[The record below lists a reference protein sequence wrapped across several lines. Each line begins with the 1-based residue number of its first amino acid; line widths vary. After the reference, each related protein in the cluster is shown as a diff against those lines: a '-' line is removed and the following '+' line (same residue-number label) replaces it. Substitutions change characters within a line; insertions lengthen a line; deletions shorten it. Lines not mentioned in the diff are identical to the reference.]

1 MFIRKYWLPLSV
13 FLVAIAG
20 VGLYLLATQPPKEP
34 IVIYKVV
41 EPEKPTEQPKA
52 EAPVGDTSQGGHV
65 HADGTWHEG
74 PHETEVQRPDSQSDA
89 QRHST
94 ASPVRSGPPE
104 NRRMGLPEDILSP
117 EYIAM
122 VKAAVQ
128 TSIALFDERTEDG
141 LTVPE
146 FTHARNLVTESRWDA
161 HRCLQRFFDDTL
173 NNRAYLEKY
182 EQIIALDHPY
192 RDFVDGRYP
201 RPKLNADQLA
211 EIEKAADELDAILP
225 KNPLG
230 GEPLPNPYR
239 ERLQEE
245 ENR

>member
-20 VGLYLLATQPPKEP
+20 IGLYLLATQPPPEP
-34 IVIYKVV
+34 VKIYKVV
-41 EPEKPTEQPKA
+41 EPEKPTEQPKT

-74 PHETEVQRPDSQSDA
+74 AHETPAELPDVQRRQFQNDGLSNTAEVPRSLEYYRALLPDD
-89 QRHST
+89 
-94 ASPVRSGPPE
+94 VF
-104 NRRMGLPEDILSP
+104 SP

-146 FTHARNLVTESRWDA
+146 FTHARNVVIASQWDA
-161 HRCLQRFFDDTL
+161 SELRQMFYVTGDRSYLDRC
-173 NNRAYLEKY
+173 Y
-182 EQIIALDHPY
+182 QIEALDHPY
-192 RDFVDGRYP
+192 RDFVNARYP
-201 RPKLNADQLA
+201 KPKLNADELA
-211 EIEKAADELDAILP
+211 QIEKAADELDALLP

-230 GEPLPNPYR
+230 GESLRNPYR
-239 ERLQEE
+239 ERLQGE